1 MIALYTKDQ
10 VSLRHTF
17 AITLWLRNLTNPDL
31 WHLIFFVTLILWLI
45 TEQGKTNTNVNF
57 VFKKMILSHECGRSG
72 RQRVMRL
79 LRPADHRDRSKP
91 PIQPSPP
98 QPAREENHRQQRLSF
113 GIPESV
119 NTKKNWPLASFNVY
133 YHLQRRTSYL
143 KRSTQP
149 RIQPPVRAVLAR
161 GGVADKNQ
169 RVILALTQPLLSCR
183 RFWKKKRC

>member
-1 MIALYTKDQ
+1 MIQLHTKDH

-17 AITLWLRNLTNPDL
+17 ATTLWLSNLTNPDL

-91 PIQPSPP
+91 PIQPPP

-113 GIPESV
+113 GIQLSV
-119 NTKKNWPLASFNVY
+119 NRKKNWLFECFVVS
-133 YHLQRRTSYL
+133 YHLQRRASWPR
-143 KRSTQP
+143 RSTQP
-149 RIQPPVRAVLAR
+149 RIQPPVRAVLAE
-161 GGVADKNQ
+161 G
-169 RVILALTQPLLSCR
+169 
-183 RFWKKKRC
+183 RCSRQ